1 MQSGMIAD
9 GSDWM
14 HPPWTHWWQLLR
26 QFAWQYWPVAACSFG
41 VAVAAT
47 PICRAFARARK
58 IVDRPDDFLKPHKKP
73 IPYLGGVAIFL
84 GWAAG
89 IGVAVALKR
98 FPIEPGFM
106 WGILAAGLA
115 IMVVGLFDDIRMMRP
130 HVKLALNI
138 AVGLFLLWLG
148 VGRNVFGVIIQ
159 ATVLRDDPSVH
170 WLELFFSIPF
180 GLFIVVGACNATIL
194 IDGVDGLCG
203 GVLGIISIGFFVLA
217 VHMACWRP
225 DQAITHERGVLSL
238 AMLGAAVGFLPYNR
252 NPASIFMGDAGSM
265 LLGLNAAVLIMMF
278 CEPGRLRW
286 MLGAI
291 VVFGLPIADMT
302 LTLLRRWRNAQPL
315 MIGDR
320 SHFYDQLVD
329 RGYSVRQVVAISY
342 ALAFVFA
349 VVGVVT
355 ALFVRTRYAIV
366 VYGVVFIV
374 VVWAVWKFR
383 MVELMPP
390 GSRREPP
397 ASGNE

>member
-1 MQSGMIAD
+1 
-9 GSDWM
+9 
-14 HPPWTHWWQLLR
+14 
-26 QFAWQYWPVAACSFG
+26 
-41 VAVAAT
+41 
-47 PICRAFARARK
+47 
-58 IVDRPDDFLKPHKKP
+58 
-73 IPYLGGVAIFL
+73 VAIFL

-89 IGVAVALKR
+89 IAVAVALKR

-106 WGILAAGLA
+106 GGILAAGLA
-115 IMVVGLFDDIRMMRP
+115 IMVVGLFDDIRMMQPR
-130 HVKLALNI
+130 VKLALNI

-180 GLFIVVGACNATIL
+180 GLFIVVGACNATNL
-194 IDGVDGLCG
+194 IDGLDGLCS

-217 VHMACWRP
+217 AHMACWGP
-225 DQAITHERGVLSL
+225 DQAIAHGRVVLSL

-291 VVFGLPIADMT
+291 VVFGLPIADMA

-342 ALAFVFA
+342 ALAFAF
-349 VVGVVT
+349 VVIGVVT
-355 ALFVRTRYAIV
+355 AVFVRTRYAIV

-397 ASGNE
+397 APRNE